1 MRFGLQLTCP
11 PKAKQIKSLKNSGE
25 SQAALYS
32 NEERIEGKQSQHE
45 NLKKWLLKKAK
56 QTVHCFTKKE
66 KKKCQAKQCAEV
78 ISLRLVLIKIYF
90 TRQIP

>member
-45 NLKKWLLKKAK
+45 NLKKWVLKKAK

-66 KKKCQAKQCAEV
+66 KNVSGKTVC
-78 ISLRLVLIKIYF
+78 
-90 TRQIP
+90 